1 MEGVFFVLVGGA
13 LFSQSCFVLGL
24 YAEGRTMGIFVG
36 GLGLLSLV
44 ALALDPLLLTGAPA
58 GSDMLAETTVMKTL
72 IIAWALYAVGVGAQG
87 LWDFDERAVGFY
99 SGFLAIATL
108 VPLIFFAVELE
119 GVYSNEAWLGLS
131 AATLLLTV
139 LSSITFF
146 HQALQFSVLRL
157 VSGWFL
163 LLGGSVVGIIGLAIV
178 STAIS

>member
-1 MEGVFFVLVGGA
+1 M
-13 LFSQSCFVLGL
+13 
-24 YAEGRTMGIFVG
+24 
-36 GLGLLSLV
+36 
-44 ALALDPLLLTGAPA
+44 
-58 GSDMLAETTVMKTL
+58 
-72 IIAWALYAVGVGAQG
+72 YAVGVGAQG